1 MTSMFRQ
8 STNRLTVWL
17 FALCLLFPFS
27 KLSSAWRNIAT
38 QDKAFSF
45 SAVSKASSDSIMPER
60 LTFPDSVAL
69 AAPETAGRSVSSL
82 VAYLKQHLSTDDQLA
97 RAIYTWVS
105 RNIKYNVYITYTSR
119 NEEADET
126 KEIQKILSER
136 KGICQDYALLF
147 KALVKEAGMDAYVI
161 DGYNRRDGALL
172 PDPHEWC
179 TAKVSGK
186 WYMFDPTWGA
196 GFVENYQFI
205 PSPNHRFC
213 KLLPDTLLKT
223 HMPFDPMFQFR
234 ERPLSYEEFDTGVV
248 DEQRSVPVFY
258 WADTLA
264 LYARQDTLERLVSVR
279 QRMLSNGRSNDL
291 VYYMLELTSNNIRIA
306 GYQKILNAY
315 NMAMDLQGKA
325 TDAINEFVRYR
336 NKAFEPLKPDAE
348 IQAMV
353 DVPEELINRADSAI
367 NSIRTAP
374 ERYREPILKL
384 RDQIMEVATTVYKH
398 KLFLRQYFK
407 LPAKQ
412 RKGMFK
418 QTK

>member
-27 KLSSAWRNIAT
+27 KLSSAWRNTAT
-38 QDKAFSF
+38 QDKAFSI

-179 TAKVSGK
+179 VAKVSGK
-186 WYMFDPTWGA
+186 WYMFAPTWGA

>member
-1 MTSMFRQ
+1 
-8 STNRLTVWL
+8 
-17 FALCLLFPFS
+17 
-27 KLSSAWRNIAT
+27 
-38 QDKAFSF
+38 
-45 SAVSKASSDSIMPER
+45 
-60 LTFPDSVAL
+60 
-69 AAPETAGRSVSSL
+69 
-82 VAYLKQHLSTDDQLA
+82 
-97 RAIYTWVS
+97 
-105 RNIKYNVYITYTSR
+105 
-119 NEEADET
+119 
-126 KEIQKILSER
+126 
-136 KGICQDYALLF
+136 
-147 KALVKEAGMDAYVI
+147 MDAYVI
-161 DGYNRRDGALL
+161 DGYNCRDGALL

-179 TAKVSGK
+179 AAKVSGK

>member
-1 MTSMFRQ
+1 MCS
-8 STNRLTVWL
+8 L
-17 FALCLLFPFS
+17 FFERFVLFFCL
-27 KLSSAWRNIAT
+27 KI
-38 QDKAFSF
+38 
-45 SAVSKASSDSIMPER
+45 ER
-60 LTFPDSVAL
+60 FV
-69 AAPETAGRSVSSL
+69 PET
-82 VAYLKQHLSTDDQLA
+82 T
-97 RAIYTWVS
+97 
-105 RNIKYNVYITYTSR
+105 
-119 NEEADET
+119 
-126 KEIQKILSER
+126 EIW
-136 KGICQDYALLF
+136 IC
-147 KALVKEAGMDAYVI
+147 G
-161 DGYNRRDGALL
+161 
-172 PDPHEWC
+172 
-179 TAKVSGK
+179 
-186 WYMFDPTWGA
+186 
-196 GFVENYQFI
+196 
-205 PSPNHRFC
+205 
-213 KLLPDTLLKT
+213 
-223 HMPFDPMFQFR
+223 
-234 ERPLSYEEFDTGVV
+234 
-248 DEQRSVPVFY
+248 
-258 WADTLA
+258 
-264 LYARQDTLERLVSVR
+264 LY
-279 QRMLSNGRSNDL
+279 
-291 VYYMLELTSNNIRIA
+291 IA

>member
-27 KLSSAWRNIAT
+27 KLSSAWRNTAT
-38 QDKAFSF
+38 QDKAFSI

-179 TAKVSGK
+179 VAKVSGK

-398 KLFLRQYFK
+398 KLFLRQYLK